1 LVSLIFAYILLTFYS
16 CLSHLISFEFSFSN
30 FIFSCFISWLPS
42 LHNFGELMVLEVVR
56 QEVGWFNF
64 PGNSTLVVQTPYQEE
79 KEGPRELF
87 SDYFISKE
95 ANQHTSFTA
104 LPNTIDFTCNFVSQN
119 FVSFTF
125 LLE

>member
-1 LVSLIFAYILLTFYS
+1 
-16 CLSHLISFEFSFSN
+16 
-30 FIFSCFISWLPS
+30 
-42 LHNFGELMVLEVVR
+42 MVLEVVR

-64 PGNSTLVVQTPYQEE
+64 PGNSTLVVQTLYQEE